1 MRYRPAP
8 MCSRTRLLLLSLSF
22 PLLAACGAE
31 ATPPPA
37 APAPAHDHHHGDHAQ
52 GGHEHGPLV
61 HRFEDAARWAKEF
74 DDPARDAWQRPAD
87 VIAAMRITE
96 GQTVADLGAGTG
108 YFLPHLAR
116 AVGPRGKVLGLDIE
130 PDMVR
135 YMRER
140 IAREGLVGV
149 EAKVVPLDD
158 PALPAGSVDRV
169 LIVDTWHHIDGR
181 TAYAARLRGALAP
194 GGAVF
199 VVDFTREAKHGPPA
213 QHRLSPEQVVADL
226 TAGGLTASVIEEP
239 LPDQY
244 IVVGRRE

>member
-1 MRYRPAP
+1 MVSLPRVLVV
-8 MCSRTRLLLLSLSF
+8 SLLL
-22 PLLAACGAE
+22 PLLAGCASGAE
-31 ATPPPA
+31 VAPPPA
-37 APAPAHDHHHGDHAQ
+37 APAEHAHEHPHGDQDH

-61 HRFEDAARWAKEF
+61 HRFEDAARWAKAF
-74 DDPARDAWQRPAD
+74 DDPARDAWQKPVD
-87 VIAAMRITE
+87 VIAAMGISA

-116 AVGPRGKVLGLDIE
+116 AVGPRGKVIGLDIE

-140 IAREGLVGV
+140 IAREGLVG
-149 EAKVVPLDD
+149 ASASVVPLDD
-158 PALPAGSVDRV
+158 PGLPAGTIDRV

-181 TAYAARLRGALAP
+181 AAYAAKLRGVLAP

-199 VVDFTREAKHGPPA
+199 VVDFTMEAKHGPPA
-213 QHRLSPEQVVADL
+213 HHRLRPEQVMDEL
-226 TAGGLTASVIEEP
+226 TAGGLEASLIEEP

-244 IVVGRRE
+244 IVVGRRK